1 MFFVYIMF
9 TFGVCSLR
17 LCIYLCLLFVH
28 RRTRISPRTLQRH
41 LGHLGL
47 GPARL
52 RWGPTTMIKMKETTT
67 QFLVA
72 VVVVAFSMMVFVSA
86 NKSDSYEI
94 LQTRFGMENTSRNG
108 VEIVRARYGR
118 GRDRTDALVACPV
131 VARSDDEGGAESS
144 DDVVVVPA
152 MVYAPG
158 FGASCTTGG
167 QNYLDHFPKLA
178 ASHGFVFVC
187 PEEPIT
193 SNVPGVVNDE
203 GAANLI
209 KAARALIRHQPCEKF
224 GARVVKSEI
233 AVVGYSMG
241 GGSAIRAA
249 SEEEEAPQ
257 RARRGGFFFRRE
269 EEEEED
275 ASKKKYL
282 FSALVA
288 LAPFN
293 GFVNVKDVEIPS
305 LLIVGASDVVT
316 RPSEVE
322 LVYDERIA
330 SKQKALI
337 ILRDRS
343 HEHAVTS
350 SAGVAL
356 GFLKRVFSEKEVDK
370 LAMAAME
377 SILNR
382 KSSGE
387 EKEFEDP
394 SVEIQRVRARG
405 F

>member
-1 MFFVYIMF
+1 MTM
-9 TFGVCSLR
+9 
-17 LCIYLCLLFVH
+17 
-28 RRTRISPRTLQRH
+28 
-41 LGHLGL
+41 
-47 GPARL
+47 
-52 RWGPTTMIKMKETTT
+52 TTMIKMKETTT

-224 GARVVKSEI
+224 GARVAKSEI

-337 ILRDRS
+337 ILRDKS

-350 SAGVAL
+350 SAGVAI
-356 GFLKRVFSEKEVDK
+356 GFLKRVFRGERTTTTTTGRDEDKEEQEVDK

-382 KSSGE
+382 KSK
-387 EKEFEDP
+387 EKESEEDP

>member
-1 MFFVYIMF
+1 MTM
-9 TFGVCSLR
+9 
-17 LCIYLCLLFVH
+17 
-28 RRTRISPRTLQRH
+28 
-41 LGHLGL
+41 
-47 GPARL
+47 
-52 RWGPTTMIKMKETTT
+52 TTMIKMKETTT

-72 VVVVAFSMMVFVSA
+72 VVVVAFSTMVFVSA

-249 SEEEEAPQ
+249 SEEEAPQ
-257 RARRGGFFFRRE
+257 RARRGGFFFRR

-337 ILRDRS
+337 ILRDKS

-350 SAGVAL
+350 SAGVAI
-356 GFLKRVFSEKEVDK
+356 GFLKRVFTGETTTTKTGREDKEDKEEQEVDK

-382 KSSGE
+382 KSK
-387 EKEFEDP
+387 EKESEEDP

>member
-1 MFFVYIMF
+1 
-9 TFGVCSLR
+9 
-17 LCIYLCLLFVH
+17 
-28 RRTRISPRTLQRH
+28 
-41 LGHLGL
+41 
-47 GPARL
+47 
-52 RWGPTTMIKMKETTT
+52 
-67 QFLVA
+67 
-72 VVVVAFSMMVFVSA
+72 MVFVSA
-86 NKSDSYEI
+86 TNDYEI

-108 VEIVRARYGR
+108 VEI
-118 GRDRTDALVACPV
+118 
-131 VARSDDEGGAESS
+131 
-144 DDVVVVPA
+144 
-152 MVYAPG
+152 
-158 FGASCTTGG
+158 
-167 QNYLDHFPKLA
+167 LA

-224 GARVVKSEI
+224 GARVAKSQI

-257 RARRGGFFFRRE
+257 RARR
-269 EEEEED
+269 
-275 ASKKKYL
+275 
-282 FSALVA
+282 A

-350 SAGVAL
+350 SAGVAI
-356 GFLKRVFSEKEVDK
+356 GRDEDKEEQEVDK

-382 KSSGE
+382 KSK
-387 EKEFEDP
+387 EKESEEDP

>member
-1 MFFVYIMF
+1 MTMM
-9 TFGVCSLR
+9 
-17 LCIYLCLLFVH
+17 
-28 RRTRISPRTLQRH
+28 
-41 LGHLGL
+41 
-47 GPARL
+47 
-52 RWGPTTMIKMKETTT
+52 TMIKMKETIT

-72 VVVVAFSMMVFVSA
+72 VVVVFSMMVFVSA

-108 VEIVRARYGR
+108 VEIVRVRYGR

-131 VARSDDEGGAESS
+131 VARSDDEGAAESS
-144 DDVVVVPA
+144 DVVVVPA

-167 QNYLDHFPKLA
+167 QNYLDHFPKLV

-203 GAANLI
+203 GEANLI

-224 GARVVKSEI
+224 GARVAKSEI

-257 RARRGGFFFRRE
+257 RARRGGFFFRR

-350 SAGVAL
+350 SAGVAI
-356 GFLKRVFSEKEVDK
+356 GFLKRVFRGETTTTTGREEDKEEQEVDK
-370 LAMAAME
+370 LATAAME

-382 KSSGE
+382 KSK
-387 EKEFEDP
+387 EKELEDP
-394 SVEIQRVRARG
+394 SVVQRVRARG

>member
-1 MFFVYIMF
+1 
-9 TFGVCSLR
+9 
-17 LCIYLCLLFVH
+17 
-28 RRTRISPRTLQRH
+28 
-41 LGHLGL
+41 
-47 GPARL
+47 
-52 RWGPTTMIKMKETTT
+52 
-67 QFLVA
+67 
-72 VVVVAFSMMVFVSA
+72 
-86 NKSDSYEI
+86 
-94 LQTRFGMENTSRNG
+94 
-108 VEIVRARYGR
+108 
-118 GRDRTDALVACPV
+118 
-131 VARSDDEGGAESS
+131 
-144 DDVVVVPA
+144 
-152 MVYAPG
+152 
-158 FGASCTTGG
+158 
-167 QNYLDHFPKLA
+167 LDHFPKLV

-224 GARVVKSEI
+224 GARVAKSKI

-257 RARRGGFFFRRE
+257 RARRGGFFFRR

-337 ILRDRS
+337 ILRDKS

-350 SAGVAL
+350 SAGVAI
-356 GFLKRVFSEKEVDK
+356 GFLKRVFRGERTTTTTTGRDEDKEEQEVDK

-382 KSSGE
+382 KSK
-387 EKEFEDP
+387 EKESEEDP

>member
-1 MFFVYIMF
+1 
-9 TFGVCSLR
+9 
-17 LCIYLCLLFVH
+17 
-28 RRTRISPRTLQRH
+28 
-41 LGHLGL
+41 
-47 GPARL
+47 
-52 RWGPTTMIKMKETTT
+52 
-67 QFLVA
+67 
-72 VVVVAFSMMVFVSA
+72 
-86 NKSDSYEI
+86 
-94 LQTRFGMENTSRNG
+94 
-108 VEIVRARYGR
+108 
-118 GRDRTDALVACPV
+118 
-131 VARSDDEGGAESS
+131 
-144 DDVVVVPA
+144 
-152 MVYAPG
+152 
-158 FGASCTTGG
+158 
-167 QNYLDHFPKLA
+167 
-178 ASHGFVFVC
+178 
-187 PEEPIT
+187 
-193 SNVPGVVNDE
+193 
-203 GAANLI
+203 
-209 KAARALIRHQPCEKF
+209 
-224 GARVVKSEI
+224 
-233 AVVGYSMG
+233 MG

-337 ILRDRS
+337 ILRDKS

-350 SAGVAL
+350 SAGVAI
-356 GFLKRVFSEKEVDK
+356 GFLKRVFRGERTTTTGRDEDKEEQEVDK

-382 KSSGE
+382 KSKG
-387 EKEFEDP
+387 KELEEDP

>member
-1 MFFVYIMF
+1 MTMM
-9 TFGVCSLR
+9 
-17 LCIYLCLLFVH
+17 
-28 RRTRISPRTLQRH
+28 
-41 LGHLGL
+41 
-47 GPARL
+47 
-52 RWGPTTMIKMKETTT
+52 TMIKMKETTT

-72 VVVVAFSMMVFVSA
+72 VVVAFSMMVFVSA

-108 VEIVRARYGR
+108 VEIVRVRYGR

-131 VARSDDEGGAESS
+131 VARSDDEGAAESS

-167 QNYLDHFPKLA
+167 QNYLDHFPKLV

-224 GARVVKSEI
+224 GARVAKSEI

-249 SEEEEAPQ
+249 SEEEAPQ
-257 RARRGGFFFRRE
+257 RARRGGFFFRR

-337 ILRDRS
+337 ILRDKS

-350 SAGVAL
+350 SAGVAI
-356 GFLKRVFSEKEVDK
+356 GFLKRVFRGERTTTTGRDEDKEEQEVDK

-382 KSSGE
+382 KSK
-387 EKEFEDP
+387 EKELEEDP

>member
-1 MFFVYIMF
+1 MTMM
-9 TFGVCSLR
+9 
-17 LCIYLCLLFVH
+17 
-28 RRTRISPRTLQRH
+28 
-41 LGHLGL
+41 
-47 GPARL
+47 
-52 RWGPTTMIKMKETTT
+52 TMIKMKETIT

-72 VVVVAFSMMVFVSA
+72 VVVVFSMMVFVSA

-131 VARSDDEGGAESS
+131 VARSDDEGAAESS
-144 DDVVVVPA
+144 DVVVVPA

-203 GAANLI
+203 GEANLI
-209 KAARALIRHQPCEKF
+209 KGARALIRHQPCEKF
-224 GARVVKSEI
+224 GARVAKSEI

-257 RARRGGFFFRRE
+257 RARRGGFFFRR

-350 SAGVAL
+350 SAGVAI
-356 GFLKRVFSEKEVDK
+356 GFLKRVFRGETTTKTGREEGKEEQEVDK
-370 LAMAAME
+370 LATAAME

-382 KSSGE
+382 KSK
-387 EKEFEDP
+387 EKELEDP
-394 SVEIQRVRARG
+394 SVVQRVRARG

>member
-1 MFFVYIMF
+1 M
-9 TFGVCSLR
+9 
-17 LCIYLCLLFVH
+17 
-28 RRTRISPRTLQRH
+28 
-41 LGHLGL
+41 
-47 GPARL
+47 
-52 RWGPTTMIKMKETTT
+52 
-67 QFLVA
+67 
-72 VVVVAFSMMVFVSA
+72 
-86 NKSDSYEI
+86 
-94 LQTRFGMENTSRNG
+94 
-108 VEIVRARYGR
+108 
-118 GRDRTDALVACPV
+118 
-131 VARSDDEGGAESS
+131 
-144 DDVVVVPA
+144 
-152 MVYAPG
+152 
-158 FGASCTTGG
+158 
-167 QNYLDHFPKLA
+167 
-178 ASHGFVFVC
+178 
-187 PEEPIT
+187 
-193 SNVPGVVNDE
+193 
-203 GAANLI
+203 
-209 KAARALIRHQPCEKF
+209 
-224 GARVVKSEI
+224 
-233 AVVGYSMG
+233 
-241 GGSAIRAA
+241 
-249 SEEEEAPQ
+249 
-257 RARRGGFFFRRE
+257 
-269 EEEEED
+269 
-275 ASKKKYL
+275 
-282 FSALVA
+282 
-288 LAPFN
+288 APFN

>member
-1 MFFVYIMF
+1 MM
-9 TFGVCSLR
+9 
-17 LCIYLCLLFVH
+17 
-28 RRTRISPRTLQRH
+28 
-41 LGHLGL
+41 
-47 GPARL
+47 
-52 RWGPTTMIKMKETTT
+52 TMIKMKETTT
-67 QFLVA
+67 QFIVA
-72 VVVVAFSMMVFVSA
+72 FVVVFSTMVFVSA
-86 NKSDSYEI
+86 TTDYEI

-224 GARVVKSEI
+224 GARVAKSQI

-356 GFLKRVFSEKEVDK
+356 GFLKRVFSEEEVDK

>member
-1 MFFVYIMF
+1 
-9 TFGVCSLR
+9 
-17 LCIYLCLLFVH
+17 
-28 RRTRISPRTLQRH
+28 
-41 LGHLGL
+41 
-47 GPARL
+47 
-52 RWGPTTMIKMKETTT
+52 
-67 QFLVA
+67 
-72 VVVVAFSMMVFVSA
+72 
-86 NKSDSYEI
+86 
-94 LQTRFGMENTSRNG
+94 MENTSRNG

-343 HEHAVTS
+343 HENAVTS
-350 SAGVAL
+350 SAGVAI
-356 GFLKRVFSEKEVDK
+356 GFLKRVFTGETTTTTTGREDKEDKEEQEVDK

-377 SILNR
+377 RILNR
-382 KSSGE
+382 KSK
-387 EKEFEDP
+387 EKELEDP
-394 SVEIQRVRARG
+394 SVVQRVRARG

>member
-1 MFFVYIMF
+1 
-9 TFGVCSLR
+9 
-17 LCIYLCLLFVH
+17 
-28 RRTRISPRTLQRH
+28 
-41 LGHLGL
+41 
-47 GPARL
+47 
-52 RWGPTTMIKMKETTT
+52 
-67 QFLVA
+67 
-72 VVVVAFSMMVFVSA
+72 
-86 NKSDSYEI
+86 
-94 LQTRFGMENTSRNG
+94 MENTSNG
-108 VEIVRARYGR
+108 VEIVRVRYGR
-118 GRDRTDALVACPV
+118 GRDRTDALIACPV
-131 VARSDDEGGAESS
+131 IARGDDEGGAESS
-144 DDVVVVPA
+144 DDVVVVVPA

-158 FGASCTTGG
+158 FGASCTTAGA
-167 QNYLDHFPKLA
+167 NYLDHFPKLV

-187 PEEPIT
+187 PEESIT

-224 GARVVKSEI
+224 GARVAKSEI

-241 GGSAIRAA
+241 GESAIRAA

-257 RARRGGFFFRRE
+257 RERRGGFFFRRE
-269 EEEEED
+269 EEEEEEV
-275 ASKKKYL
+275 ASKLAQKKYL

-350 SAGVAL
+350 SAGVAI
-356 GFLKRVFSEKEVDK
+356 GFLKRVFRGETTTTTTGREEEDKEEEEEEVDK

-382 KSSGE
+382 KSGE
-387 EKEFEDP
+387 EKELEEDP

>member
-1 MFFVYIMF
+1 M
-9 TFGVCSLR
+9 
-17 LCIYLCLLFVH
+17 
-28 RRTRISPRTLQRH
+28 
-41 LGHLGL
+41 
-47 GPARL
+47 
-52 RWGPTTMIKMKETTT
+52 TMMKMKETTT

-72 VVVVAFSMMVFVSA
+72 VVVAFSMMVFVSA
-86 NKSDSYEI
+86 NKSDYEI

-108 VEIVRARYGR
+108 VEIVRVRYGR
-118 GRDRTDALVACPV
+118 GRDRTDALIACPV
-131 VARSDDEGGAESS
+131 VARSDDEGAAESS

-167 QNYLDHFPKLA
+167 QNYLDHFPKLV
-178 ASHGFVFVC
+178 ASHGFVLVC

-209 KAARALIRHQPCEKF
+209 KAARALIRHQLCEKF
-224 GARVVKSEI
+224 GVSVAKSQI

-257 RARRGGFFFRRE
+257 RDFGPFQRFRER
-269 EEEEED
+269 
-275 ASKKKYL
+275 
-282 FSALVA
+282 
-288 LAPFN
+288 
-293 GFVNVKDVEIPS
+293 IPS
-305 LLIVGASDVVT
+305 LLIVGASDVVN

-330 SKQKALI
+330 SKKKALI
-337 ILRDRS
+337 ILQDRS
-343 HEHAVTS
+343 HEHAVTT
-350 SAGVAL
+350 SAGVAI
-356 GFLKRVFSEKEVDK
+356 GFLKRVFRGETTTTTGREDKEDKEEQEVDK

-382 KSSGE
+382 KSK
-387 EKEFEDP
+387 EKELEDP
-394 SVEIQRVRARG
+394 SVQRVRARG